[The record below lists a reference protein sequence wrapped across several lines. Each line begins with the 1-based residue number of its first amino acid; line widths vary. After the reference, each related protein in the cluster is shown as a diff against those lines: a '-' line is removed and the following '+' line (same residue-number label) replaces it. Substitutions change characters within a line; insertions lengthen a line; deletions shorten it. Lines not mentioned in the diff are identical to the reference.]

1 MSEVNITRHG
11 CSDDII
17 YRWTDDEDISES
29 HRVLPTL
36 FGYLFTNF
44 FLIAICISLAIPAG
58 IFIPSFVIG
67 ACCGRIIGE
76 TMFLLFPQG
85 IRGLAGTQI
94 YPGLYSLVGASAF
107 TGALTHSFSIAVI
120 VCEASK
126 DLLIATPQLKS
137 YPLVNN
143 STDRIMLGSVGRKY
157 LYYMLTTQIG
167 PDPSL
172 LQRRASGNTSDLYS
186 TYRKGSAI
194 NTNSVRFTDR
204 HIQGNT
210 LLSTSPLHED
220 HVSRNSPLAPLLR
233 RQTLPEI
240 TVTHSLLGRDVQ
252 LLKPIELD
260 EAAID
265 AAPFQL
271 VLGTSIYKVHSLFS
285 LLGLN
290 HAFVTHQGALIGV
303 VGLKEIRNVMFDI
316 NSNIIQRK
324 NFIFHPSNP
333 LLNKS
338 SEKNVEQLINDES
351 DESDDENSIILPA
364 VTVSKEPENPEYHEI
379 ASYDTDGDD
388 DVFES
393 ASFKSQKTQ

>member
-1 MSEVNITRHG
+1 MAFVVGVVNWPDGIGNYLGGRFTFREVLSDFISNCTMSEVNITRHG

-36 FGYLFTNF
+36 FGYLFANF

-120 VCEASK
+120 VCEASNWPK
-126 DLLIATPQLKS
+126 SGLLPMLVGLMAANAVSHFLSPSIYDSIIRLKNYPHLADLPRNHQIDIHAVTVEQIMVQDCVFITTKTTYKELRDLLIATPQLKS

-220 HVSRNSPLAPLLR
+220 HVSRKK
-233 RQTLPEI
+233 I
-240 TVTHSLLGRDVQ
+240 
-252 LLKPIELD
+252 
-260 EAAID
+260 
-265 AAPFQL
+265 
-271 VLGTSIYKVHSLFS
+271 
-285 LLGLN
+285 
-290 HAFVTHQGALIGV
+290 
-303 VGLKEIRNVMFDI
+303 
-316 NSNIIQRK
+316 
-324 NFIFHPSNP
+324 
-333 LLNKS
+333 
-338 SEKNVEQLINDES
+338 
-351 DESDDENSIILPA
+351 
-364 VTVSKEPENPEYHEI
+364 
-379 ASYDTDGDD
+379 
-388 DVFES
+388 
-393 ASFKSQKTQ
+393 